1 MIARVN
7 DARRAWLGLAVLVLP
22 ALLASMDLSVLFMA
36 APWLSADLAPS
47 GTQLLWIMDVYGFVI
62 AGLLITMGSL
72 GDRIGRR
79 RLLLLGAG
87 AFGGASVLAAYAS
100 TPEML
105 IAARALLGVGGAV
118 LAPSTLALIRSMFPD
133 DRRRRAAIG
142 IWTGAFTG
150 GVAIGPIVGGLLL
163 EQFWW
168 GSVFLINV
176 PVMLLLLVVGPV
188 LLPESRDP
196 RPGGFDVLSALLSLA
211 AVLPVVYGVKEMA
224 AHALGV
230 APALALLGG
239 CLVAVLFVRRQLR
252 LADPM
257 IDIRLLRSRGF
268 GAALGVQTMIVLGS
282 AGMGYLAVQFL
293 QLVLGLRPF
302 VAALW
307 MLPTIAGTAIGIGL
321 ATALVRTVRPAIVV
335 GAGTAVAG
343 AGFALVGIVG
353 TESSVLAVMSAYTV
367 LTFGTGMVAPLAIDL
382 IVTTAPPERAGAAA
396 AVGETGAEFGAAVGI
411 AVLGTVATA
420 VYRDEITG
428 ALPAALPPD
437 VAEAATGTLG
447 GAVAAARQLPDPAP
461 VLTIAGDAFLSG
473 FTTAAMLAAT
483 LLTVAAVVVTARLWG
498 VRQRETPAAV

>member
-1 MIARVN
+1 MIAGMN

-47 GTQLLWIMDVYGFVI
+47 GTQLLWIMDVYGFLI
-62 AGLLITMGSL
+62 AGFLITMGSL

-118 LAPSTLALIRSMFPD
+118 LAPSTLALIRSMFPED
-133 DRRRRAAIG
+133 RDRRVAIG

-188 LLPESRDP
+188 LVPESRDP
-196 RPGGFDVLSALLSLA
+196 RPGRFDVLSALLSLA
-211 AVLPVVYGVKEMA
+211 AVLPVVYGVKEAA
-224 AHALGV
+224 AHALGM
-230 APALALLGG
+230 APALAVLGG
-239 CLVAVLFVRRQLR
+239 CGFAVLFVRRQLQ

-268 GAALGVQTMIVLGS
+268 GAALGAQTVIVLAS

-307 MLPTIAGTAIGIGL
+307 MLPTVAGTAIGIGL
-321 ATALVRTVRPAIVV
+321 ATVLVRTVRPAVVV
-335 GAGTAVAG
+335 GAGTAVAA
-343 AGFALVGIVG
+343 AGFALVGMVG
-353 TESSVLAVMSAYTV
+353 TGSSVLAVMSAYTV

-396 AVGETGAEFGAAVGI
+396 AVGETGAEFGGAVGI

-447 GAVAAARQLPDPAP
+447 GAMAAARQLPDPTP
-461 VLTIAGDAFLSG
+461 VLTIAGEAFVSG
-473 FTTAAMLAAT
+473 FTTAATLAAT
-483 LLTVAAVVVTARLWG
+483 LLTVAAVVVTARLWS
-498 VRQRETPAAV
+498 VRPADAPAPV